1 MNGKKMTAGRAPAW
15 AAALAVCLLAGAA
28 GPANAG
34 LLGALTGGDK
44 PKTLVLEEGSD
55 MAAALVE
62 AVNDGNPFAK
72 VSIGDQTLR
81 KVAISAFQVKYVT
94 DSSVAQTKS
103 SSFGSSSTSRSA
115 VAYKLEGPTP
125 EQLQAITEQARE
137 RFVQLLAE
145 RGYEVLPPEALL
157 ADASFAALA
166 GDGAGAQVKG
176 AGLLSAD
183 GVVVTR
189 ARGTADLFGIMGMTK
204 VMGLSDRLQALML
217 NVKLVVNFA
226 SLEEMGWAD
235 RVAKGAASGVT
246 HEVRLSVDT
255 RQTNGGGGEESGLW
269 VVTGAGVKNPYPLR
283 RKVYLPSPFAKEVR
297 KLEKST
303 GEVAFGVLSSLMGNS
318 AQSSSYLV
326 VAADDYPERV
336 AHDLG
341 LVDQMLAE
349 ALPRPR

>member
-1 MNGKKMTAGRAPAW
+1 MDGKFRTAGRAPAW
-15 AAALAVCLLAGAA
+15 AAVLVWALAGAA
-28 GPANAG
+28 GPAQAG

-44 PKTLVLEEGSD
+44 PKTIVLEDGSD
-55 MAAALVE
+55 MGAALVE
-62 AVNDGNPFAK
+62 ALNDGNPFAK
-72 VSIGDQTLR
+72 VGVGEQSLR

-94 DSSVAQTKS
+94 DSAVAQSKA
-103 SSFGSSSTSRSA
+103 SSFGSSNTSRTA

-125 EQLQAITEQARE
+125 EQLQAVTERARE
-137 RFVQLLAE
+137 RLAQLLAE

-157 ADASFAALA
+157 ADANFAALA
-166 GDGAGAQVKG
+166 DAAAAAQVKTT
-176 AGLLSAD
+176 GLLGAD
-183 GVVVTR
+183 GAVVTH
-189 ARGTADLFGIMGMTK
+189 AKGTADLFGIMGMTK

-226 SLEEMGWAD
+226 SLEEMGWMD
-235 RVAKGAASGVT
+235 RVAKGAASGVS
-246 HEVRLSVDT
+246 HEVRLSIDT
-255 RQTNGGGGEESGLW
+255 RQGGGGEESGLW
-269 VVTGAGVKNPYPLR
+269 VVTGAGLKNPYPLR

-336 AHDLG
+336 GHDLG